1 VPTLVLH
8 GGQDQIAPVEGARR
22 LAERLRTA
30 GMPVELVIFPELG
43 HRLPWEV
50 KKPAVL
56 RFLERVTRAADAD
69 EGAAERS
76 EPQNP
81 GPKPLL

>member
-1 VPTLVLH
+1 MPGALVNLP
-8 GGQDQIAPVEGARR
+8 D
-22 LAERLRTA
+22 
-30 GMPVELVIFPELG
+30 LG
-43 HRLPWEV
+43 HRLPWEE